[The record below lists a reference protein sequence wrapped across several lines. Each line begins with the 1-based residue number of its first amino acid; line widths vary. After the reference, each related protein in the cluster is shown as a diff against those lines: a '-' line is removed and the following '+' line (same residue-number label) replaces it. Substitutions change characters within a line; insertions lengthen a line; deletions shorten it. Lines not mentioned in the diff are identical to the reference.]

1 MVAHALKNPRADKG
15 EVVRRLATL
24 IDKRRIRLRVSAR
37 ERPMR
42 NFVQAICIAAA
53 ACLVGTDPAGAVNI
67 RDHRSPSRG
76 PGAYTLDAPAV
87 FEMSLFRQA
96 GQTTT
101 CETRNLTPRADPVLH
116 VLRFPTGDGL
126 VSELAR
132 DDDSAGALNAR
143 VTFTAPS
150 TGRYL
155 LVLRAAGPASRGQRT
170 SSATAGWS

>member
-1 MVAHALKNPRADKG
+1 
-15 EVVRRLATL
+15 
-24 IDKRRIRLRVSAR
+24 
-37 ERPMR
+37 MR

-155 LVLRAAGPASRGQRT
+155 LVLRAAGPGVQGTADLFCDGRLVLTGVGVGGR
-170 SSATAGWS
+170 SSGWSC